1 MHVIRIIK
9 NEPQSGVLKVMF
21 LYCGKYDTSL
31 HSVAATL
38 LFRFMLS
45 WSHITLVIPK
55 NDEVTDGFSVYV
67 QTIFLF
73 GCYLQ

>member
-1 MHVIRIIK
+1 MHVIRIIR
-9 NEPQSGVLKVMF
+9 NEPQSGILKVMF

-38 LFRFMLS
+38 LFRFVLS
-45 WSHITLVIPK
+45 WSHIIHVILK
-55 NDEVTDGFSVYV
+55 NDKVTDGFSVYV
-67 QTIFLF
+67 QAIFLF